1 MKTNEKEVLVVLTS
15 EVMDDFASIGGTSTW
30 KLNPKRGQYCD
41 YVICVHNR
49 GTRDKNH
56 GKGFLVGRVS
66 KIEESIKGKVPWKKI
81 YEEKPGKLYTI
92 YFSEYAEINVPK
104 FWGEWRNP
112 IRYLGNDKVLLM
124 LDIKSFD
131 ELTFKPLPASS
142 HTVEQEKSIEK
153 QDHKKSG
160 ALDDA
165 QGLTIDQAKAGI
177 ALRMGISPQNI
188 EIKIMA

>member
-15 EVMDDFASIGGTSTW
+15 EVMDDFTSIGGTSTW
-30 KLNPKRGQYCD
+30 KLSPKRGQYCD

-49 GTRDKNH
+49 GKNH

-66 KIEESIKGKVPWKKI
+66 KIGQSIKGNVSWKKP
-81 YEEKPGKLYTI
+81 YEAKSGERYTI
-92 YFSEYAEINVPK
+92 YFSEYAEINVPE
-104 FWGEWRNP
+104 FWGKWQNP
-112 IRYLGNDKVLLM
+112 IRYLDNDEALSM

-131 ELTFKPLPASS
+131 ELTFKPLPTSS
-142 HTVEQEKSIEK
+142 HTVEQEQSIEK

-177 ALRMGISPQNI
+177 ALRMGILPQNI